1 MTWGNQALLIQ
12 LNGENREVRDRLT
25 LSDLVG
31 ELSLPPARIAI
42 ELNHLVVRRDK
53 WAETVLVENDRIE
66 IVHFVGGGS
75 GNKLKKSPVQAVSVV
90 AQSRRD

>member
-1 MTWGNQALLIQ
+1 LLIQ
-12 LNGENREVRDRLT
+12 INGENREVRDRSTLT
-25 LSDLVG
+25 DLVG

-53 WAETVLVENDRIE
+53 WAETTLAEGDRIE

-75 GNKLKKSPVQAVSVV
+75 GNELNKSLVASTDSVGSSPVGTKCL
-90 AQSRRD
+90 